1 MAPLPTLLLVLLFA
15 TAGHASSLPRAG
27 CSVDVNRSKM
37 PSPQPLLLKPG
48 GSKDVHGFVT
58 PDSSGVISLSQNQQ
72 IIVACPG
79 NIIQVTK
86 QPQATASCVSGS
98 TFSINGKSYN
108 FTDLACKSKPKPSER
123 IPAQSAQSC
132 GSRGQYQVVQL
143 GFQVGSDFYTL
154 IDACFDNRSYST
166 VYDHFTMV
174 AEIGGKQND
183 SSRPKKW
190 LRGTFFSN
198 IDMEYYYN
206 RTTQVNTVGRLLGD
220 PKLGSTYI
228 SEINSTSARENY
240 FLSKGH
246 LTARTDFSLV
256 AQRYVT
262 FFYMNSAPQWQTF
275 NGGNWETM
283 EDNVRSYAANNGTEL
298 EIYTGTHGITTLPS
312 KTNYKTQLFLCI
324 DGGNYIPVPKLFWKI
339 VYKAVTKAAVV
350 FLGVN
355 NPYIKNPGSDYYIC
369 KNVCPNITWIKW
381 KPKSQ
386 KNGYSYCCEYADFKK
401 SVADAPSLS
410 VTSLLT

>member
-1 MAPLPTLLLVLLFA
+1 MATLQTLLLALLFA

-58 PDSSGVISLSQNQQ
+58 PDSSGEISLSQNQQ

-79 NIIQVTK
+79 NIIQATK

-98 TFSINGKSYN
+98 TFSINGTSYN

-123 IPAQSAQSC
+123 IPGQSC

-143 GFQVGSDFYTL
+143 GFQVGPDFYTL
-154 IDACFDNRSYST
+154 IDACFDDRSYST

-174 AEIGGKQND
+174 AEIGGKQNY
-183 SSRPKKW
+183 SRRSEW
-190 LRGTFFSN
+190 LCGTFFSN
-198 IDMEYYYN
+198 IDMAYYYN

-220 PKLGSTYI
+220 PKLGSKYI
-228 SEINSTSARENY
+228 YETNSTSAREDY

-246 LTARTDFSLV
+246 LTANADFSLI

-275 NGGNWETM
+275 NNGNWKTM
-283 EDNVRSYAANNGTEL
+283 EENVRSYAASNETEL
-298 EIYTGTHGITTLPS
+298 EIYTGTHGITTLPNV
-312 KTNYKTQLFLCI
+312 TNYQTGLFLCV
-324 DGGNYIPVPKLFWKI
+324 DGGNYIPVAKLFWKI
-339 VYKAVTKAAVV
+339 VYKAVTQAAVV

-355 NPYIKNPGSDYYIC
+355 NPYINKPGSDYYIC
-369 KNVCPNITWIKW
+369 KDVCPNITWIEW
-381 KPKSQ
+381 EANNQ
-386 KNGYSYCCEYADFKK
+386 TMGYSYCCEYHDFKK
-401 SVADAPSLS
+401 SVVDAPRLN
-410 VTSLLT
+410 VTSLLTK

>member
-1 MAPLPTLLLVLLFA
+1 MAPQTPLLLALLLVA
-15 TAGHASSLPRAG
+15 AGHASSLPRAG

-98 TFSINGKSYN
+98 TFSINGKSYS

-123 IPAQSAQSC
+123 IPAQSC

-174 AEIGGKQND
+174 AEIGGKQNY

-220 PKLGSTYI
+220 PKLGSKYI
-228 SEINSTSARENY
+228 SQNTDY
-240 FLSKGH
+240 FLSRGH
-246 LTARTDFSLV
+246 LTANADFSLI

-275 NGGNWETM
+275 NGGNWQTM
-283 EDNVRSYAANNGTEL
+283 EDNVRSYAASNGTKL
-298 EIYTGTHGITTLPS
+298 EIYTGTHGITTLRS
-312 KTNYKTQLFLCI
+312 KTNNEKELFLCI

-355 NPYIKNPGSDYYIC
+355 NPHIEKPGSDYYIC
-369 KNVCPNITWIKW
+369 KNVCPNITWIEW
-381 KPKSQ
+381 EANNQ
-386 KNGYSYCCEYADFKK
+386 TMGYSYCCEYADFTK
-401 SVADAPSLS
+401 SVADAPNLT